1 MKVIP
6 SIAQWRAEYSQLKKE
21 DFQCKIGFVPTMGY
35 LHDGHLS
42 LVKEARKE
50 CDVVVMSIFVNP
62 LQFGENEDFDRYP
75 RDLERDKA
83 LAREHGVDYLFVP
96 DVNEMY
102 PQHPLTSVS
111 VSTITEVMCGAS
123 RPGHFTG
130 VATVVTKLFNII
142 QPDYAY
148 FGLKDAQQVA
158 VIQQMVKDLNIPVTI
173 KPCPIVREKDGLA
186 MSSRNVYLSEE
197 ERKQALYLYKSLRE
211 AKALVEGGERNTDR
225 IKTRMEKML
234 RSQPLIEIDYIDIRS
249 FPELKSL
256 ESLHGLKGQVIVAVA
271 VKIGR
276 TRLIDNVIIDMEGG
290 N

>member
-225 IKTRMEKML
+225 IKTRMENML